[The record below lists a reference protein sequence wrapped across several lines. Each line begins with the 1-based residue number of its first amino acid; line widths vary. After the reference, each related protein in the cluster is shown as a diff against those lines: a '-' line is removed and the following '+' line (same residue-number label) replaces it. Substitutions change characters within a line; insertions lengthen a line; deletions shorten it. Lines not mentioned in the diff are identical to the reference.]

1 MVELLQVTHVGTSIN
16 CLRPNIAEN
25 SKYFLMLARNQLA
38 LKQVTFL
45 KNEWVFKGYLNYE
58 TIFCNKVALDM

>member
-16 CLRPNIAEN
+16 CLRPNIVEN

-45 KNEWVFKGYLNYE
+45 KNE
-58 TIFCNKVALDM
+58 